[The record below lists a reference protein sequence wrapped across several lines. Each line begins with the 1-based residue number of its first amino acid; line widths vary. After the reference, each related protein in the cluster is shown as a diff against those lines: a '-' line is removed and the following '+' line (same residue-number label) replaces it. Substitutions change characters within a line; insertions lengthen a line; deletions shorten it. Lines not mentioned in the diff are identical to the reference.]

1 MSEAYERDS
10 LFWAYIKWHYGQG
23 LRELFGVTGNF
34 LWFVTNFF
42 SFKLLLKTLFAPWKR
57 LGEHYG
63 GGLDLG
69 AFASTLII
77 NGLMRAVGFVT
88 KTLVLLV
95 GLISYILVLIFSL
108 FISII
113 WLLAPVIL
121 LGSVIL
127 SVTFFVI

>member
-1 MSEAYERDS
+1 MSEVYERDS

-127 SVTFFVI
+127 SATFFVI